1 MKELREM
8 STTAL
13 SGYEGGP
20 YYLSNL
26 GIGTQRDGTMTFDPK
41 KQEKTSFKKPSQIL
55 LELFLVIIFQQVIPT
70 LLVVPSI
77 SDSPSQGLMHFPP
90 MVLHIPL
97 EEYQQPK
104 VAISIQSHR
113 EILKGL
119 KLRLLMEAGITSG
132 TVYYGKSFIDRL
144 AEKLDNY
151 LQFNSIIDVR
161 MDNLEDNLKTVADK
175 RLSLES
181 RIARPNRKI
190 CKTILSYGINCS
202 SISRNW

>member
-1 MKELREM
+1 MGVKTLMDNYVVTYNEVMKNLIAMGANDPVDPDNDGALIGDSTLREIMKELREM

-41 KQEKTSFKKPSQIL
+41 KLEKMFKAKPDSVRA
-55 LELFLVIIFQQVIPT
+55 FLVIIFQQVIPT
-70 LLVVPSI
+70 LLLVPSI

-97 EEYQQPK
+97 EEYQQLK

-113 EILKGL
+113 VILKGL
-119 KLRLLMEAGITSG
+119 KLRLLMEAALLRAQSITAKVLS
-132 TVYYGKSFIDRL
+132 ID
-144 AEKLDNY
+144 
-151 LQFNSIIDVR
+151 
-161 MDNLEDNLKTVADK
+161 
-175 RLSLES
+175 
-181 RIARPNRKI
+181 
-190 CKTILSYGINCS
+190 
-202 SISRNW
+202 